1 MNDPEALNQA
11 YKLLW
16 AWAAGSIVLFMAMQF
31 GIRHEW
37 VDIVDVAAPA
47 LLTFGFSH
55 VCLGLC
61 ILARTRASHI
71 KYAPRPNG
79 PLFHLSIAGHAIGS
93 AITIVGVLVLYHT
106 ISAILVGPEGTNP

>member
-1 MNDPEALNQA
+1 MNDPHALNQA

-16 AWAAGSIVLFMAMQF
+16 GWAAGTILLFMGLQF
-31 GIRHEW
+31 GVRREW
-37 VDIVDVAAPA
+37 LDVSDVAAPA
-47 LLTFGFSH
+47 LLSFGFSH

-79 PLFHLSIAGHAIGS
+79 PLFHLSIAGHVAG
-93 AITIVGVLVLYHT
+93 TILTVVGMLVLYST
-106 ISAILVGPEGTNP
+106 ISLILSPPDGATP